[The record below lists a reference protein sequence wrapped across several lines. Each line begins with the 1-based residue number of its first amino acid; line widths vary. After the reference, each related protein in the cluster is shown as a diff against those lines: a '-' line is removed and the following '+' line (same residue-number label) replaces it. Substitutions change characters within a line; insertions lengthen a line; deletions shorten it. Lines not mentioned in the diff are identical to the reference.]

1 MKYNTKLNGKKK
13 LKINHLKNS
22 KFELVCVCREHGQRH
37 TANTNFA
44 MCLHN
49 GTRQTAAPAATLS
62 GVTRRHARARP
73 PGPHAP
79 PRHHHTRPARP
90 ATPHPRSC
98 RHATSS
104 TGGPLLPCARSV
116 AHGKARPL
124 SWARSA
130 AHGKKWKIPLSHFRP
145 HALLTTHSHSHA

>member
-1 MKYNTKLNGKKK
+1 M
-13 LKINHLKNS
+13 KINHLKNS

-104 TGGPLLPCARSV
+104 TGGPLLPCARSA
-116 AHGKARPL
+116 AHGKARPCRGPDQRHT
-124 SWARSA
+124 AKR
-130 AHGKKWKIPLSHFRP
+130 GKSHLAIFGRAPSRP
-145 HALLTTHSHSHA
+145 HTHTHTLSRFRG